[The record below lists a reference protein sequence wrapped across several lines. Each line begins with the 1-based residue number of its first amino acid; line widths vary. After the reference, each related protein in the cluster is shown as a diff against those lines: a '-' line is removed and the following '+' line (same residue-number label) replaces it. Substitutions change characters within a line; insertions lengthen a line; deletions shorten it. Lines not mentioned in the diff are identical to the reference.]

1 VRVTREWVAWAQAAA
16 DSRALR
22 MQILLLCEVLIT
34 NGRGR
39 VLALGGRRK

>member
-1 VRVTREWVAWAQAAA
+1 
-16 DSRALR
+16 